1 MFNEYYN
8 FLQPNM
14 KNMQLILT
22 DTDSYVFKFTT
33 EDLDQKL
40 SELQLR
46 FNKWDFSNYPK
57 DHVLYDA
64 QWKVIFG
71 I

>member
-1 MFNEYYN
+1 
-8 FLQPNM
+8 
-14 KNMQLILT
+14 MQLILT

-64 QWKVIFG
+64 QWKVIFE